1 MTLKQAATG
10 SWGMVATNHPLASAA
25 GAEML
30 AGGGN
35 AADAAVA
42 ALFTLTVVEPM
53 MVGLLGG
60 GLSHVRAPDGSHV
73 VIDGLGM
80 APGLARADEFE
91 PLPGA
96 AGLETVGGRNAV
108 GAGAVAA
115 GGAVPGWC
123 ALLERFG
130 TMALSDVMQP
140 AIRHASRG
148 FRVTNYLSECIA
160 ACAEDLRKDPG
171 MAARFV
177 PGGAGLRPGD
187 MLVQGDAAESLRA
200 IAAEGPGV
208 LHGGAL
214 GRLVAAHI
222 EAGGG
227 SLRLADL
234 AGYVVRDRVPVR
246 GMYRGVEVVAP
257 PPPASSGV
265 HIVQMLNIL
274 SGFDLGGMGHG
285 SAERL
290 HLLAEVLKIAFAD
303 RAAGTA
309 DPDFVDVPVAAIMD
323 TGYADRRRGE
333 IGGRAQAWAAGVA
346 PGDSSHT
353 TDDARAGHT
362 TDDARAGHTTDDAR
376 AGHTT
381 HLTVADR
388 SGLAVASTHT
398 INSLFGARIMVP
410 GTGLIGNNNMFLFDP
425 VPGRALSIAPGKRVT
440 TSMAPTF
447 LLKEGRPW
455 AALGLPGG
463 LRIFGSVMQAIV
475 NLVDHGMTLQEA
487 VEAPRL
493 WTSGGAVELE
503 PGYMDAAAAL
513 EAMGHAV
520 LAVRTVGGGMNG
532 VGFGANGVLTGA
544 ACWRADGTPVGIGG
558 GVAGAGI
565 RFNPDAA

>member
-1 MTLKQAATG
+1 MAGRAACGGGVAGSGDGDALMTLKQAASG

-42 ALFTLTVVEPM
+42 ALFALTVVEPM

-73 VIDGLGM
+73 VIDALGT

-96 AGLETVGGRNAV
+96 AGLETVGNRNAV

-115 GGAVPGWC
+115 GGAVLGWC

-130 TMALSDVMQP
+130 TMSLADVMQP

-160 ACAEDLRKDPG
+160 ACVSDLVRDAG

-177 PGGAGLRPGD
+177 PGGTGLRPGD
-187 MLVQGDAAESLRA
+187 LLVQAEAAESLRA
-200 IAAEGPGV
+200 IAADGAGV

-214 GRLVAAHI
+214 GRAVAEHI
-222 EAGGG
+222 EAEGG
-227 SLRLADL
+227 SLRLSDL

-246 GMYRGVEVVAP
+246 GFYRGIEVVAP

-274 SGFDLGGMGHG
+274 SGYELGGMGHG
-285 SAERL
+285 SPERL

-303 RAAGTA
+303 RAAATA
-309 DPDFVDVPVAAIMD
+309 DPDFVNVPVEAIMD
-323 TGYADRRRGE
+323 RGYADRRRGA
-333 IGGRAQAWAAGVA
+333 IDGKAKVWAAGVA
-346 PGDSSHT
+346 PAD
-353 TDDARAGHT
+353 
-362 TDDARAGHTTDDAR
+362 

-388 SGLAVASTHT
+388 SGLVVASTHT

-410 GTGLIGNNNMFLFDP
+410 RTGLIGNNNMFLFDP

-447 LLKEGRPW
+447 LLREGRPW

-493 WTSGGAVELE
+493 WTSGGALELE
-503 PGYMDAAAAL
+503 PGYMDMAAAL
-513 EAMGHAV
+513 TAMGHEV
-520 LAVRTVGGGMNG
+520 LPVRTVGGGMNG
-532 VGFGANGVLTGA
+532 VGFGTDGVLVGA

-558 GVAGAGI
+558 GYAGAGI

>member
-1 MTLKQAATG
+1 MTVKQGATG

-53 MVGLLGG
+53 MVGMLGG
-60 GLSHVRAPDGSHV
+60 GLSHVRTPDGAHV
-73 VIDGLGM
+73 VLDGLGM

-96 AGLETVGGRNAV
+96 AGLETVGNRNAV

-115 GGAVPGWC
+115 GGAVLGWC

-130 TMALSDVMQP
+130 TMSLEDVMQP

-160 ACAEDLRKDPG
+160 ACVADLVRDAG
-171 MAARFV
+171 MAATFV

-187 MLVQGDAAESLRA
+187 LLVQAEAAESLRA
-200 IAAEGPGV
+200 VANGGAGV

-214 GRLVAAHI
+214 GRQVAAHI

-227 SLRLADL
+227 SLRLSDL
-234 AGYVVRDRVPVR
+234 AGYAVRDRAPVR
-246 GMYRGVEVVAP
+246 GVYRGVEVVAP

-274 SGFDLGGMGHG
+274 SGHDIGGMAHG
-285 SAERL
+285 GAARL

-303 RAAGTA
+303 RAAATA
-309 DPDFVDVPVAAIMD
+309 DPDFVAVPVEAIMD
-323 TGYADRRRGE
+323 AAYAGRRRGE
-333 IGGRAQAWAAGVA
+333 ISGRAQRWAAGV
-346 PGDSSHT
+346 S
-353 TDDARAGHT
+353 AG
-362 TDDARAGHTTDDAR
+362 GS
-376 AGHTT
+376 HTT

-388 SGLAVASTHT
+388 SGLVVASTQT

-425 VPGRALSIAPGKRVT
+425 APGRALSIAPGKRVT

-447 LLKEGRPW
+447 LLRDGRPW
-455 AALGLPGG
+455 VALGLPGG

-493 WTSGGAVELE
+493 WTGGGAVELE
-503 PGYMDAAAAL
+503 PGYMAAASDLA
-513 EAMGHAV
+513 AMGHEV
-520 LAVRTVGGGMNG
+520 LPVRTVGGGMNG
-532 VGFGANGVLTGA
+532 VSFEEDGVLTGA
-544 ACWRADGTPVGIGG
+544 ACWRADGTPIGIGG
-558 GVAGAGI
+558 GHAGAGI

>member
-1 MTLKQAATG
+1 MTVKQAATG

-42 ALFTLTVVEPM
+42 ALFALTVVEPM

-60 GLSHVRAPDGSHV
+60 GLSHVRSPDGSHV
-73 VIDGLGM
+73 VIDALGM
-80 APGLARADEFE
+80 APGLARANEFE

-96 AGLETVGGRNAV
+96 TGLETVGNRNAV

-115 GGAVPGWC
+115 GGAVLGWC
-123 ALLERFG
+123 ALLKRFG
-130 TMALSDVMQP
+130 TMSLGDVMQP

-148 FRVTNYLSECIA
+148 FRVTNYLSECIS
-160 ACAEDLRKDPG
+160 ACVADLLRDAG

-187 MLVQGDAAESLRA
+187 LLVQAEAAESLQA

-214 GRLVAAHI
+214 GRAVAGHI

-274 SGFDLGGMGHG
+274 SGYELGGMAHG
-285 SAERL
+285 SPARL

-303 RAAGTA
+303 RAAATA
-309 DPDFVDVPVAAIMD
+309 DPDFVNVPVEAIMD
-323 TGYADRRRGE
+323 RGYADRRRGE
-333 IGGRAQAWAAGVA
+333 IDGKAKTWAAGVA
-346 PGDSSHT
+346 PAD
-353 TDDARAGHT
+353 AGHT
-362 TDDARAGHTTDDAR
+362 SDVAR

-388 SGLAVASTHT
+388 SGLVVASTHT

-447 LLKEGRPW
+447 LLREGRPW

-493 WTSGGAVELE
+493 WTNGGKLELE

-513 EAMGHAV
+513 GAMGHDV
-520 LAVRTVGGGMNG
+520 LPVRTVGGGMNG
-532 VGFGANGVLTGA
+532 VSFGADGVLTGA

-558 GVAGAGI
+558 GHAGAGI